1 MGRGLLSQGQIFRLV
16 LSRLKRVT
24 YKIHKLTSEDL
35 PLFKVLATL
44 CSKQKVRVQGI
55 IYTRGRELVED
66 AFREPTNVSKVIEL
80 N

>member
-24 YKIHKLTSEDL
+24 YQIHKLTSEDL

-44 CSKQKVRVQGI
+44 CSKQKVRVQ
-55 IYTRGRELVED
+55 RGRELVED